1 MRYPCHNDVIFLS
14 LRRFQ
19 KMDNSNFDFDTI
31 LNREMDDATLGIMC
45 YHFLYFRQIFPNAF
59 LLLIYGVHP
68 GSKREAKNTYCSS
81 VFSTAEEVAQY
92 YLVDRGME
100 ASIQVR
106 ITFTHVVF
114 IRPV

>member
-1 MRYPCHNDVIFLS
+1 MLSFLVLS
-14 LRRFQ
+14 LVF
-19 KMDNSNFDFDTI
+19 SNI
-31 LNREMDDATLGIMC
+31 
-45 YHFLYFRQIFPNAF
+45 F

-68 GSKREAKNTYCSS
+68 GSKREAINTYYSS

-106 ITFTHVVF
+106 ITFTYVVF
-114 IRPV
+114 TRPV